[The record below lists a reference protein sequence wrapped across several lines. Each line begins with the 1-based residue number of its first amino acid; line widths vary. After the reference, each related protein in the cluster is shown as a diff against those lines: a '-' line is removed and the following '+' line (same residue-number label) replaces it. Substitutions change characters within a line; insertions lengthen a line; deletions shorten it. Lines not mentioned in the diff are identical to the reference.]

1 MKQVTLLEKYFYLL
15 ANAHSEYECIED
27 WVLDKTNAD
36 EVKEYNKDLVSN
48 RFHFRKCSTDK
59 RRLESV
65 LNYKGR
71 MFNVQSIHGKYRY
84 CLRKHTC
91 TSCF

>member
-36 EVKEYNKDLVSN
+36 EVKEYNKDLVS
-48 RFHFRKCSTDK
+48 REMSSMHLIDFI
-59 RRLESV
+59 LENAAQIKEDLKVS
-65 LNYKGR
+65 
-71 MFNVQSIHGKYRY
+71 
-84 CLRKHTC
+84 
-91 TSCF
+91 